1 LRVFDFVLTENI
13 IVRNA
18 GKPATLAWLKHMES
32 EFTRVEFHLDR
43 DPRLVSAVRAAARFQ
58 ASRAG
63 FETEG
68 CENFAK
74 ASEDVCKE
82 ALTQLSDSDG
92 GLNVTLDTY
101 PDRMEI
107 CIQHRG
113 LPVPAV
119 GLDIFATSNDS
130 ASKSG
135 GLNGAELLSSVDR
148 ISFNL
153 EEGVACTRLVKF
165 LWGKH

>member
-1 LRVFDFVLTENI
+1 
-13 IVRNA
+13 
-18 GKPATLAWLKHMES
+18 MES

-58 ASRAG
+58 ASCAG
-63 FETEG
+63 LETEG

-74 ASEDVCKE
+74 ASEHVCKE
-82 ALTQLSDSDG
+82 ALAQLTDSDG

-107 CIQHRG
+107 SIHHRG

-119 GLDIFATSNDS
+119 GLEIFASSDS
-130 ASKSG
+130 TTNKL

-153 EEGVACTRLVKF
+153 EEGVARTTLVKF
-165 LWGKH
+165 LQRKH

>member
-1 LRVFDFVLTENI
+1 
-13 IVRNA
+13 
-18 GKPATLAWLKHMES
+18 MES

-58 ASRAG
+58 ASCAG
-63 FETEG
+63 LETEG

-82 ALTQLSDSDG
+82 ALAQLSDSDG

-107 CIQHRG
+107 SIHHRG

-119 GLDIFATSNDS
+119 GLEIFASSDS
-130 ASKSG
+130 TANKLG
-135 GLNGAELLSSVDR
+135 GLNGAELLSCVDR

-153 EEGVACTRLVKF
+153 EEGVARTTLVKF
-165 LWGKH
+165 VQGKH